1 MSTTDRSHHD
11 EDRESSER
19 TAECHV
25 SEEQRDNSVL
35 NLLFCNAPWPWSV
48 AEIAREFQDHDGAV
62 DAVARLTEAGL
73 VHRLG
78 EFVFPTRTARRANEL
93 GVVGSRHRD

>member
-1 MSTTDRSHHD
+1 MSTTDRSHHH

-19 TAECHV
+19 TVERPA
-25 SEEQRDNSVL
+25 SEEQRDSSVL
-35 NLLFCNAPWPWSV
+35 NLLFCNASWPWSV
-48 AEIAREFQDHDGAV
+48 AEIARELQDQDGTV

-93 GVVGSRHRD
+93 GVGSV

>member
-1 MSTTDRSHHD
+1 MSATDRSHQH

-19 TAECHV
+19 TVERHV
-25 SEEQRDNSVL
+25 GEEQWDGRVL

-48 AEIAREFQDHDGAV
+48 AEIARELQDHDGTV

-93 GVVGSRHRD
+93 GVGSV

>member
-1 MSTTDRSHHD
+1 MSPTDRSHHH

-19 TAECHV
+19 TIERPA
-25 SEEQRDNSVL
+25 SEEQRDSSVL
-35 NLLFCNAPWPWSV
+35 NLMFCNASWPWSV
-48 AEIAREFQDHDGAV
+48 AEIARELQDHGGAV

-73 VHRLG
+73 VHCLG

-93 GVVGSRHRD
+93 GVGSV

>member
-1 MSTTDRSHHD
+1 MSTTGRSHHH

-19 TAECHV
+19 MVERPA
-25 SEEQRDNSVL
+25 SEEQRDSSVL
-35 NLLFCNAPWPWSV
+35 NLLFCNASWPWSV
-48 AEIAREFQDHDGAV
+48 AEIARELQDQDGTV

-93 GVVGSRHRD
+93 DVGSM